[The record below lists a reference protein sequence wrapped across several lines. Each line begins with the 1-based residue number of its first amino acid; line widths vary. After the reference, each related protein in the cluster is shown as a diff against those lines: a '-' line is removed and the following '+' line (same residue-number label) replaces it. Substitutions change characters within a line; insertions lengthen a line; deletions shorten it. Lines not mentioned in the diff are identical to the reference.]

1 MDVSKEVWILAYHF
15 HPVWS
20 GPAERFVRYGKYFV
34 DNGFL
39 PVYYTIPRLNQT
51 EGLYQG
57 FPLRFSGRKECSIY
71 SFAEDTL
78 AKAKFNRPKVIL
90 VLLADWKN
98 TLTIQ
103 KTVAAGI
110 PVLYI
115 NTMVQKKSESS
126 NPLKRWVSNKLNLW
140 YYNSFSRIIC
150 STGSLAQAMNQFGVS
165 NSKIEIISNGVDL
178 TRFKSASDIEEI
190 HNLRKELNIPSGFVA
205 LFVGLRLERK
215 GVLELIQGW
224 KLYKE
229 KGGVGSLLL
238 VGDEQRENSAFYA
251 FYQEWDSLMATVEP
265 KHNIFLQG
273 PSKSIEQYFK
283 ATDLFVFLSK
293 KEGMPNVLTEAMAS
307 KLPIL
312 LAPFEGFS
320 SDWGKANEHFFF
332 LPNRS
337 PEVLRNEFER
347 IIPNE
352 ELRQRVAIN
361 AYNFVKANH
370 EISKSI
376 SKYTQII

>member
-1 MDVSKEVWILAYHF
+1 MEVSKEVWILAYHF

-20 GPAERFVRYGKYFV
+20 GPAERFVRYGKYFA

-57 FPLRFSGRKECSIY
+57 FPLRFSGKKECSIY
-71 SFAEDTL
+71 SFLEDTL
-78 AKAKFNRPKVIL
+78 AKAKVKRPKVIL

-115 NTMVQKKSESS
+115 NTMIQKKSESS

-178 TRFKSASDIEEI
+178 TRFTSAFDIEEI

-238 VGDEQRENSAFYA
+238 VGDEQRENSAFRA

-265 KHNIFLQG
+265 KHNIILQG
-273 PSKSIEQYFK
+273 PSKSIEKYFK

-320 SDWGKANEHFFF
+320 SDWGKANEHYFF

-337 PEVLRNEFER
+337 PEVLRSEFER

-361 AYNFVKANH
+361 AHNFVMANH

>member
-1 MDVSKEVWILAYHF
+1 MNVSNEVWIVAYHF

-20 GPAERFVRYGKYFV
+20 GPAERFVRYGKYFAG
-34 DNGFL
+34 NRYTPIYF
-39 PVYYTIPRLNQT
+39 TIPRQHQT
-51 EGLYQG
+51 EGVYQG
-57 FPLRFSGRKECSIY
+57 FPLRFSGKQECSLY
-71 SFAEDTL
+71 SFVEDML
-78 AKAKFNRPKVIL
+78 AQAREKRPKVIL

-98 TLTIQ
+98 TPSIQ

-110 PVLYI
+110 PILYI
-115 NTMVQKKSESS
+115 NTMIQKKSESS
-126 NPLKRWVSNKLNLW
+126 NPLKRWISNHLNLW
-140 YYNSFSRIIC
+140 YYNSFSKIIC

-165 NSKIEIISNGVDL
+165 NTKIEVISNGVDL
-178 TRFKSASDIEEI
+178 TRFTSASSQEEI
-190 HNLRKELNIPSGFVA
+190 QRLREELNIPSGFVA

-215 GVLELIQGW
+215 GVVELIRGW

-229 KGGVGSLLL
+229 NGGIGSLLL
-238 VGDEQRENSAFYA
+238 VGDEQRENSAFHS
-251 FYQEWDSLMATVEP
+251 FYQEWDKLMATVEP
-265 KHNIFLQG
+265 KHNIILQG
-273 PSKSIEQYFK
+273 PSKSIEKYFK

-332 LPNRS
+332 LSNRS
-337 PEVLRNEFER
+337 PEAIRSEFER

-352 ELRQRVAIN
+352 ELRQKVAET
-361 AYNFVKANH
+361 AFTFVKENH

-376 SKYTQII
+376 HKYTQII

>member
-1 MDVSKEVWILAYHF
+1 MEVSKEVWILAYHF

-20 GPAERFVRYGKYFV
+20 GPAERFVRYGKYFA

-57 FPLRFSGRKECSIY
+57 FPLRFSGMKECSIY
-71 SFAEDTL
+71 SFVDDTL
-78 AKAKFNRPKVIL
+78 AKAKAKRPKVIL

-98 TLTIQ
+98 TPTIQ
-103 KTVAAGI
+103 KTVATGI

-115 NTMVQKKSESS
+115 NTMIQKKSESS

-150 STGSLAQAMNQFGVS
+150 SSGSLADAMNQFGVS
-165 NSKIEIISNGVDL
+165 NNKIEIISNGVDL
-178 TRFKSASDIEEI
+178 TRFTSASGFEEI

-229 KGGVGSLLL
+229 NGGVGTLLL
-238 VGDEQRENSAFYA
+238 VGDEQRENSAFHS
-251 FYQEWDSLMATVEP
+251 FYKDWDSLIDTVEP
-265 KHNIFLQG
+265 KHNIILQG
-273 PSKSIEQYFK
+273 PSNFIEKYFK

-312 LAPFEGFS
+312 IAPFEGFS
-320 SDWGKANEHFFF
+320 SDWGKPNEHFFF
-332 LPNRS
+332 LPNRR
-337 PEVLRNEFER
+337 PEVLRSEFER

-361 AYNFVKANH
+361 AFNFVKANH

-376 SKYTQII
+376 SKYTQLI